1 MAVTR
6 GERSPGGHVVPPRAP
21 SLRVLVVVATDP
33 GPEGEGDGYVSSSF
47 VSEKP
52 HCKEQF
58 SPRHGIKTPKR
69 AWVIIIKE
77 LLGGR
82 GTAGLTDLK
91 PEHQVLSGLD
101 SMRMQHWLIFPSRVL
116 ESL

>member
-1 MAVTR
+1 M
-6 GERSPGGHVVPPRAP
+6 VPPRAP
-21 SLRVLVVVATDP
+21 SLRALVVVATDP
-33 GPEGEGDGYVSSSF
+33 GPEGEGDGYVSPSF

-116 ESL
+116 ESP